1 MSRACIAN
9 LRCASRGAEARL
21 GAVHPELQGYI
32 SSVLRTSPPSTRT
45 TAYPTRPPGRTRFDR
60 LFHIGRT
67 STFLCVDALK
77 AAVTEA
83 KRGRDTDLYVSA
95 IEALQQV
102 APDDPAAKIDKAWV
116 ESTRRSNKDETKRL
130 EAELRGYKHNLVKE
144 SIRVSP
150 GWGSPP
156 ALTIPGREWTLTW
169 GVLDWQ

>member
-1 MSRACIAN
+1 MSRACIAD
-9 LRCASRGAEARL
+9 LTCASRGAEARL

-32 SSVLRTSPPSTRT
+32 ASVLRTSPDSSRPCELLLTQRS
-45 TAYPTRPPGRTRFDR
+45 PPGRTRFDR

-83 KRGRDTDLYVSA
+83 KRGRDSDLYVSA
-95 IEALQQV
+95 IETLQQV
-102 APDDPAAKIDKAWV
+102 APDDPAAKLDKAWI
-116 ESTRRSNKDETKRL
+116 ESTRKSNKDETKRL

-150 GWGSPP
+150 G
-156 ALTIPGREWTLTW
+156 
-169 GVLDWQ
+169 